1 MQRAQ
6 YPSRKASRHIPP
18 PKGIP
23 RLLVQS
29 ACKELRSLLRSKMKA
44 SLNSIVEN
52 MGSDCPKVHI
62 TIRLSSRLTVRNTS
76 RWPTYR
82 HMILII
88 ILSFMRS
95 FHHQLVLWEWHI
107 FDGIQRGRKIW
118 ILYYLS
124 IMMIIILI
132 Y

>member
-1 MQRAQ
+1 MGRRAR
-6 YPSRKASRHIPP
+6 YPSRKTKESLVFWPSQGRSR
-18 PKGIP
+18 G
-23 RLLVQS
+23 
-29 ACKELRSLLRSKMKA
+29 RSKMKA
-44 SLNSIVEN
+44 SLNSMVEN
-52 MGSDCPKVHI
+52 MVQTVPKFVCTSQSDCRVDD
-62 TIRLSSRLTVRNTS
+62 RNTS

-82 HMILII
+82 PMILI

-95 FHHQLVLWEWHI
+95 FHHQLVLREWHI

-124 IMMIIILI
+124 ITMIIILI